1 MCFFSNLYFIKEFRW
16 KGHNIRLLLAQGHL
30 FCSVYGGNF
39 NASVMANPQTESY
52 DRTLS
57 GNILVLGSSGGGKM
71 SLVQEIA
78 SNSMFG
84 KLEGVYWVSGIN
96 LSKKREGEIECC
108 FEAKV
113 DFLLS

>member
-1 MCFFSNLYFIKEFRW
+1 
-16 KGHNIRLLLAQGHL
+16 
-30 FCSVYGGNF
+30 
-39 NASVMANPQTESY
+39 MANPQTESY

-57 GNILVLGSSGGGKM
+57 GNILVLGSSGSGKT

>member
-1 MCFFSNLYFIKEFRW
+1 
-16 KGHNIRLLLAQGHL
+16 
-30 FCSVYGGNF
+30 
-39 NASVMANPQTESY
+39 MANPQTESY
-52 DRTLS
+52 DRTQS
-57 GNILVLGSSGGGKM
+57 GNILVLGSSGSGKT

-113 DFLLS
+113 DFYYPSDEYELNKTFLILKILKEKRIKENLILKIAAKTN